1 MKAEGA
7 ALVFLGFFFCFTS
20 VTAAAEKDGHMSKSW
35 QIEKEQPLKAAW
47 QTSVNHHH
55 ALE

>member
-1 MKAEGA
+1 M
-7 ALVFLGFFFCFTS
+7 
-20 VTAAAEKDGHMSKSW
+20 AAAEKDGHMSKSW